1 MKTKIDHDAL
11 EALLYLINHPNQA
24 DCLMDPAAQLNTA
37 DAEDIERLRTALTLK
52 QLMDQMPGG
61 FFIYRAEGAQE
72 ILYANTALVRIF
84 HCASLKEFQK
94 LTGNSFRGMVHPD
107 DLDAVQKSIQAQI
120 SSSQYHLD
128 YVEYRIITKNGEVRW
143 LDDYGHFIHSDSAG
157 NVFYVFV
164 GDSTEKRMGLWNE
177 KSHERPGYSRREKQ
191 MRTLMDEYDQGMEVI
206 HQEYLRHLEL
216 IEGLSVDYES
226 IFYADLDANQ
236 IKAYRVSC
244 RFKKQFPVEHHV
256 CSFEGFDADYLENWV
271 YPDDRPL
278 LYGVTSRE
286 NIQEKLSTDNSF
298 HVNYRVYRDN
308 SIGYIQLRVVNVGSG
323 EHISQVVLGYRN
335 IDKEIVQE
343 MQQKLLLSEA
353 LESANM
359 ANNAKNLFLSNM
371 SHEIRTPM
379 NAIMGFVSLA
389 KKRMNDKL
397 KLSSYLDSITTSSEQ
412 LLSLI
417 NDVLEISKSE
427 AEKIHADIDE
437 CSLVDAMQ
445 QIQQSTFPHAST
457 SCIILSLD
465 ISGLKHDMVY
475 TDLQKLVQ
483 ILEYLIDNA
492 LKFTEPG
499 GSVAV
504 SVEEKDVKDNHTLYQ
519 FVVKD
524 SGIGI
529 SKEFLEHIFEPFER
543 EKNTT
548 LSGIHGTGLGLTIAK
563 KLADAIGAHI
573 HVSSTL
579 GKGSTFTVSL
589 PLQRLEESSLERKK
603 LENAVSK
610 EPPAPRQKRILLVD
624 DNEINLEIENEVLT
638 DAGFLV
644 DTVIDGS
651 LAVDKMRDTEP
662 GYYDLILMDIQM
674 PVMDGYCATRAIR
687 KMPDPAV
694 SGIPIIAVSAN
705 TFEED
710 KKKALESGMNAHLP
724 KPLDTCR
731 LLELMQTFL

>member
-1 MKTKIDHDAL
+1 
-11 EALLYLINHPNQA
+11 
-24 DCLMDPAAQLNTA
+24 
-37 DAEDIERLRTALTLK
+37 
-52 QLMDQMPGG
+52 
-61 FFIYRAEGAQE
+61 
-72 ILYANTALVRIF
+72 
-84 HCASLKEFQK
+84 
-94 LTGNSFRGMVHPD
+94 
-107 DLDAVQKSIQAQI
+107 
-120 SSSQYHLD
+120 
-128 YVEYRIITKNGEVRW
+128 
-143 LDDYGHFIHSDSAG
+143 
-157 NVFYVFV
+157 
-164 GDSTEKRMGLWNE
+164 
-177 KSHERPGYSRREKQ
+177 
-191 MRTLMDEYDQGMEVI
+191 
-206 HQEYLRHLEL
+206 
-216 IEGLSVDYES
+216 
-226 IFYADLDANQ
+226 
-236 IKAYRVSC
+236 
-244 RFKKQFPVEHHV
+244 
-256 CSFEGFDADYLENWV
+256 
-271 YPDDRPL
+271 
-278 LYGVTSRE
+278 
-286 NIQEKLSTDNSF
+286 
-298 HVNYRVYRDN
+298 
-308 SIGYIQLRVVNVGSG
+308 
-323 EHISQVVLGYRN
+323 
-335 IDKEIVQE
+335 
-343 MQQKLLLSEA
+343 
-353 LESANM
+353 
-359 ANNAKNLFLSNM
+359 
-371 SHEIRTPM
+371 
-379 NAIMGFVSLA
+379 
-389 KKRMNDKL
+389 
-397 KLSSYLDSITTSSEQ
+397 
-412 LLSLI
+412 
-417 NDVLEISKSE
+417 
-427 AEKIHADIDE
+427 
-437 CSLVDAMQ
+437 
-445 QIQQSTFPHAST
+445 
-457 SCIILSLD
+457 
-465 ISGLKHDMVY
+465 MVY